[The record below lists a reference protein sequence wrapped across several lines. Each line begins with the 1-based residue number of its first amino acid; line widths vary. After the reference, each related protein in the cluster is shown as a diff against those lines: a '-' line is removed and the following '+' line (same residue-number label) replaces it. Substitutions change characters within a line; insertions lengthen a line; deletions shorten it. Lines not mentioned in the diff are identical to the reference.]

1 MPAST
6 DRKHTRCSI
15 RSLVVGQQRRAGFCS
30 RLHQVAE
37 LFPNLFL
44 NIMPGFRTFADC
56 FKKNIHNSMLT
67 KVIEQS
73 NVEHFAKWLG
83 HAEKIVIVS
92 HVAPDGDAIG
102 SSLGLWH
109 FLNTQEKTAN
119 VIVPNAFP
127 DFLKWM
133 PGSKDILQYDR
144 YKEFADK
151 LINEADI
158 ICCLDFNALS
168 RIDAMADA
176 IKNSPARKIL
186 IDHHLY
192 PEDFCRITISH
203 PQISSTSELVFRLI
217 CRMGNFSDITKEC
230 AECIYTGMMT
240 DTGGFTYNSNNR
252 EIYFIISELLSKG
265 IDKDAIYRKVFNT
278 YSESRLRLMGHV
290 LSEMTVYHDYCAAL
304 ITLTGKEQ
312 KSFNYI
318 RGDSEGFVNIPL
330 SIKNVVF
337 SCFLREDT
345 EKPMIKVSLRSV
357 GTFPCNKLAAEF
369 FNGGGHLNASG
380 GEFYGTIEEAK
391 AVLEKAL
398 EKYKPLLT
406 AKK

>member
-1 MPAST
+1 
-6 DRKHTRCSI
+6 
-15 RSLVVGQQRRAGFCS
+15 
-30 RLHQVAE
+30 
-37 LFPNLFL
+37 
-44 NIMPGFRTFADC
+44 
-56 FKKNIHNSMLT
+56 MLS
-67 KVIEQS
+67 KVIAQA
-73 NVEHFAKWLG
+73 NIDHFAKWLD
-83 HAEKIVIVS
+83 HAERMVIVT
-92 HVAPDGDAIG
+92 HVGPDGDAIG

-109 FLNTQEKTAN
+109 FLNSQEKTAN
-119 VIVPNAFP
+119 IIVPNAFP

-144 YKEFADK
+144 SKEFADQ
-151 LINEADI
+151 LIAEADV

-176 IKNSPARKIL
+176 VRNSPARKIL
-186 IDHHLY
+186 IDHHLH
-192 PEDFCRITISH
+192 PEDFCRIVISH
-203 PQISSTSELVFRLI
+203 PEISSTSELIFRLI
-217 CRMGNFSDITKEC
+217 CRMGYFSDITKQG

-290 LSEMTVYHDYCAAL
+290 LTQMKVYPEYRTAL
-304 ITLTGKEQ
+304 ISLTEKEQ
-312 KSFNYI
+312 KQFSYI

-345 EKPMIKVSLRSV
+345 EKPMIKISLRSV
-357 GTFPCNKLAAEF
+357 GTFPCNQLAAEF
-369 FNGGGHLNASG
+369 FGGGGHLNASG
-380 GEFYGTIEEAK
+380 GEFYGTMEEARQ
-391 AVLEKAL
+391 VFEQAL
-398 EKYKPLLT
+398 EKYKPLLN
-406 AKK
+406 AKG